1 MSLPSPSL
9 EDVEQA
15 VRTLIRWTGDDPMR
29 EGLLETPKRI
39 ATSFKE
45 LYAGYDVDPVAFLTK
60 TFQEIHGYD
69 EIIILRDM
77 LLFSHCEHH
86 MLPIIG
92 RVHVGYLPHHRVV
105 GISKLGHVV
114 RTYAKRLQI
123 QEKLTA
129 QIANTINDV
138 LQPRGV
144 GVVIEAEHLCI
155 TLRGLQMPG
164 VKMITSRMLGDF
176 RTDPSIQRTF
186 VSMINTPS
194 SPSR

>member
-1 MSLPSPSL
+1 MSLSSPSL

-15 VRTLIRWTGDDPMR
+15 VRTLIRWAGDDPMR
-29 EGLLETPKRI
+29 EGLLETPNRI
-39 ATSFKE
+39 ASSFKE
-45 LYAGYDVDPVAFLTK
+45 LYAGYDVDPVVFLTK
-60 TFQEIHGYD
+60 TFQEIYGYN
-69 EIIILRDM
+69 EIILLRQIP
-77 LLFSHCEHH
+77 LISHCEHH

-92 RVHVGYLPHHRVV
+92 HAHVGYLPHNRVV

-176 RTDPSIQRTF
+176 LTDPSIQRTF
-186 VSMINTPS
+186 VTMINTPS
-194 SPSR
+194 SSSR